1 MHSRIA
7 QPVASSKMASRRMM
21 ANLLQAYGRITPVAT
36 SHSALTSIAAS
47 LIATRRFGANHI
59 LAGRSIFQLKAAAV
73 EAPDAATAE
82 PIELPTSD
90 ESDKLLR
97 IRHSVSYKHGTQL
110 LMAYGCIQKACHGKV
125 PHPHL

>member
-7 QPVASSKMASRRMM
+7 HPVASSKMASRRMM
-21 ANLLQAYGRITPVAT
+21 AHLLQVYGRMTPIAA
-36 SHSALTSIAAS
+36 SHSAITSVAAS

-59 LAGRSIFQLKAAAV
+59 LAGRSIFQLKAAAATV
-73 EAPDAATAE
+73 DTPDAVTAE

-97 IRHSVSYKHGTQL
+97 IRHSVSNMHVTQG
-110 LMAYGCIQKACHGKV
+110 MACVIEAMPAV
-125 PHPHL
+125 FN